1 VARSEGRSLPLG
13 KPPDRSVGDVRTWH
27 ETDMPKYLGD
37 IRCWVNSGKHF
48 ARGWRGSAGMHQTGI
63 ALGVM
68 HESDVALSVGGQRLE
83 ILVGFGGQGKC
94 EGAPP
99 RRKAS
104 WMTQAADW

>member
-1 VARSEGRSLPLG
+1 
-13 KPPDRSVGDVRTWH
+13 
-27 ETDMPKYLGD
+27 
-37 IRCWVNSGKHF
+37 
-48 ARGWRGSAGMHQTGI
+48 MHQTGI

-68 HESDVALSVGGQRLE
+68 HESDVVLSVGGQRLE